1 MVVGKKVKDFLT
13 LGSSNLISSLLYGI
27 FWLYLASIIAKTE
40 YGELGFFMGIVNVGF
55 TISLLGL
62 RKTIMVYEP
71 KKENVFLASFAII
84 LISSTISSIV
94 VYFITQNLV
103 VSILLVG
110 LAIFNII
117 ITGLNSKQLYKKYSS
132 HVILR
137 PTLTVVLALIL
148 QSFLGITG
156 ILLGYFL
163 TTIPILKELPSFI
176 RNNKFEFSVLKS
188 KISFTVF
195 SYANTLSSVFFQW
208 GDKLVIGALF
218 GFSLLG
224 SYFFA
229 AQYLLLLQV
238 IPRSVQQ
245 YILPQEAE
253 GQKNTKLKIFS
264 VILAGLISVAS
275 IIFVPIGIENLLPE
289 YKDSILP
296 IQIMSIG
303 IIPLTISSIQ
313 QTQFLGRENSK
324 IVLIGGV
331 IQSSLYLILLVILG
345 QSHGLVGLAYSF
357 LIAVIIRTIFN
368 QFIEKQ
374 LQKETS

>member
-1 MVVGKKVKDFLT
+1 MVVTKKVKDFLT
-13 LGSSNLISSLLYGI
+13 LGSSNLIGSLVYGI

-40 YGELGFFMGIVNVGF
+40 YGELGFFMGIINVGL

-62 RKTIMVYEP
+62 PQTIMVYEP
-71 KKENVFLASFAII
+71 KKENVFPASFVII
-84 LISSTISSIV
+84 LISSAISSIV

-117 ITGLNSKQLYKKYSS
+117 ITGLNSKQLYKKYSI

-137 PTLTVVLALIL
+137 APITVVLALIL
-148 QSFLGITG
+148 QSFLEITG
-156 ILLGYFL
+156 VLLGYFL
-163 TTIPILKELPSFI
+163 ATIPILKELPSFI

-188 KISFTVF
+188 KISFIIF
-195 SYANTLSSVFFQW
+195 SYANTLSMVFFQW
-208 GDKLVIGALF
+208 GDKLVIGTLF

-224 SYFFA
+224 SYFLA

-238 IPRSVQQ
+238 IPTSIYQ
-245 YILPQEAE
+245 YILPQEAA

-264 VILAGLISVAS
+264 VIFAGLISIAS
-275 IIFVPIGIENLLPE
+275 IILVPIGIENFLPE
-289 YKDSILP
+289 YQNSILP

-324 IVLIGGV
+324 IVLIGG
-331 IQSSLYLILLVILG
+331 IIRAGLYLILLVILG
-345 QSHGLVGLAYSF
+345 QIYGLVGIAYSF
-357 LIAVIIRTIFN
+357 LAAVIIRTVFN
-368 QFIEKQ
+368 QFVEKHFQ
-374 LQKETS
+374 SESS

>member
-1 MVVGKKVKDFLT
+1 MVVTKKVEDFLT
-13 LGSSNLISSLLYGI
+13 LGSSNLISSLVYGI
-27 FWLYLASIIAKTE
+27 FWLYLASILAKTE
-40 YGELGFFMGIVNVGF
+40 YGELGFLMGIVNVGLM
-55 TISLLGL
+55 ISLLGL
-62 RKTIMVYEP
+62 RQTIMVYEP
-71 KKENVFLASFAII
+71 KKENVFPASFAII
-84 LISSTISSIV
+84 LISSTISSII

-110 LAIFNII
+110 LAIFTII
-117 ITGLNSKQLYKKYSS
+117 STGLNSKQLYKKYSI

-137 PTLTVVLALIL
+137 APLTVVLALIL
-148 QSFLGITG
+148 HSFLGITG

-195 SYANTLSSVFFQW
+195 SYANMLSVVFFIW
-208 GDKLVIGALF
+208 GDKLVIGTLF

-238 IPRSVQQ
+238 IPRSVHQ
-245 YILPQEAE
+245 YLLPQEAE

-264 VILAGLISVAS
+264 VIFAGLISVAS
-275 IIFVPIGIENLLPE
+275 IILVPIGIENLLPE
-289 YKDSILP
+289 YQDSILP

-303 IIPLTISSIQ
+303 MVV
-313 QTQFLGRENSK
+313 RK
-324 IVLIGGV
+324 
-331 IQSSLYLILLVILG
+331 
-345 QSHGLVGLAYSF
+345 
-357 LIAVIIRTIFN
+357 
-368 QFIEKQ
+368 
-374 LQKETS
+374 